1 MLKSLLR
8 LENEISLWKMWLRF
22 GIEPTERNISVMEFL
37 EAIAEYFNVS
47 LATANRRLM
56 ILGLK
61 DEKWCS
67 Y

>member
-22 GIEPTERNISVMEFL
+22 GIELTERNISVMEFL

>member
-22 GIEPTERNISVMEFL
+22 GIEPTERNIAVMEFL